1 MERIRDQTTALM
13 DRFEAVQ
20 RELEEERAC
29 CEALRT
35 EAEGLR
41 KTAAEQSAQSLEFI
55 QTLKA
60 KKREQKQLL
69 AAHKNESEEWNQS
82 KADTTASIAALEAR
96 AQGLEKDIMS
106 LIEHNFALQAREK
119 SLETEARKAQRQV
132 SRLTNEIAVE
142 REKRQ
147 LAETS
152 SEDLSK
158 RIAKEMAQLEAETA
172 ALSSSEARSQAIKAR
187 LRTIEEVQLLLQM
200 YRGSV
205 PSS

>member
-1 MERIRDQTTALM
+1 M
-13 DRFEAVQ
+13 DRFEALQ
-20 RELEEERAC
+20 KELEEERAS
-29 CEALRT
+29 CEVLRT
-35 EAEGLR
+35 EAQALR
-41 KTAAEQSAQSLEFI
+41 ETAAEQSAQSVGLL

-60 KKREQKQLL
+60 KKKEQKQLL
-69 AAHKNESEEWNQS
+69 AAHKRESEEWNQS
-82 KADTTASIAALEAR
+82 KAETTASIAALEAR

-106 LIEHNFALQAREK
+106 LIEHNLTLQARET
-119 SLETEARKAQRQV
+119 SLEAETRKAQRQV
-132 SRLTNEIAVE
+132 SRLTSEIAVE

-152 SEDLSK
+152 SEDFSK
-158 RIAKEMAQLEAETA
+158 RIAQEMAQLETETA

>member
-1 MERIRDQTTALM
+1 M
-13 DRFEAVQ
+13 DRFEALQ
-20 RELEEERAC
+20 RELEEERTC
-29 CEALRT
+29 CEVLRT

-41 KTAAEQSAQSLEFI
+41 KTAAEQSVQSLELI

-60 KKREQKQLL
+60 KKKEQKQLL
-69 AAHKNESEEWNQS
+69 AAHKKESEEWNQS

-132 SRLTNEIAVE
+132 FRLTSEIVIE